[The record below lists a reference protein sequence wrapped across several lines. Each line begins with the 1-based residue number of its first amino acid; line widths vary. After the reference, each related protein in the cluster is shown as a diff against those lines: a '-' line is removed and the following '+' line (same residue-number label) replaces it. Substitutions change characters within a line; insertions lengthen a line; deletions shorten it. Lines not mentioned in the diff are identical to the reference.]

1 MDFYFY
7 TLLDLIDKILQY
19 RTHNKIWCHLGVLLP
34 DLVLIKSIRCKEE
47 YTMSHS
53 KVFGSTLIIAGTTIG
68 AGMLALPLA
77 SAGIG
82 FSTSLIIMLGLW
94 ALMAFTALLM
104 LELHQY
110 ADSSATLH
118 TLAKQILGKKGK
130 WVASFAMLF
139 LFYSLCA
146 AYIAGGGAQF
156 ADRLTQW
163 FNLDVS
169 GSTSTIIFTLIVTL
183 VVTVGT
189 GTVDRVNRVLFG
201 LKLIAMVAVLFFLAP
216 NVTQSYLLSMPI
228 EQGLIVAAIPVI
240 FTSFGFHG
248 SIPAIVN
255 YLDGDTSSLR
265 KAIIVGSTI
274 PLVIYIFWQV
284 VTLGVV
290 SQGALVESGGLS
302 SLIGQ
307 LSQTV
312 QQSNLGNIV
321 GVFADLAL
329 LTSFLGVSLGLFE
342 FLGDT
347 IKGHSEKPNRIIAAL
362 ITFTPP
368 LGFALFYPQGF
379 IMALG
384 YAAIALAILAIFLPL
399 IMVVKVRRSE
409 NFDGGYRVAGGQGA
423 LILTGLAGIGIVSAQ
438 VLITLGVLPAL
449 G

>member
-1 MDFYFY
+1 M
-7 TLLDLIDKILQY
+7 TQSKI
-19 RTHNKIWCHLGVLLP
+19 
-34 DLVLIKSIRCKEE
+34 
-47 YTMSHS
+47 
-53 KVFGSTLIIAGTTIG
+53 FGSTLIIAGTTIG

-82 FSTSLIIMLGLW
+82 FGTSLLIMIALW

-104 LELHQY
+104 VEIHQY
-110 ADSSATLH
+110 ADKDATLH
-118 TLAKQILGKKGK
+118 TLAKQILGQKGK

-156 ADRLTQW
+156 THRLTE
-163 FNLDVS
+163 FAGIEISNPL
-169 GSTSTIIFTLIVTL
+169 GTLLFTLLVAL
-183 VVTVGT
+183 VVTIGT
-189 GTVDRVNRVLFG
+189 STVDKVNRLLFAG
-201 LKLIAMVAVLFFLAP
+201 KMVAMIIVLSFLAP
-216 NVTQSYLLSMPI
+216 NVSQSYLLSMPL

-255 YLDGDTSSLR
+255 YLDGDTPSLR
-265 KAIIVGSTI
+265 KAILIGSAI
-274 PLVIYIFWQV
+274 PLIIYIFWQI

-290 SQGALVESGGLS
+290 SQPQLVENSGLS
-302 SLIGQ
+302 ALIVTLG
-307 LSQTV
+307 QTV
-312 QQSNLGNIV
+312 HQSNLSSII

-347 IKGHSEKPNRIIAAL
+347 IKKKNIPLHRMAASV
-362 ITFTPP
+362 ITYLPP
-368 LGFALFYPQGF
+368 LVFALFYPQGF

-384 YAAIALAILAIFLPL
+384 YAAIALTILAIFLP
-399 IMVVKVRRSE
+399 IVMVIKVRS
-409 NFDGGYRVAGGQGA
+409 NQVFQLQGGTQYQVRGGKLA
-423 LILTGLAGIGIVSAQ
+423 LTMTATIGLMIVTSQ
-438 VLITLGVLPAL
+438 IFISLGVLPAL

>member
-1 MDFYFY
+1 
-7 TLLDLIDKILQY
+7 
-19 RTHNKIWCHLGVLLP
+19 
-34 DLVLIKSIRCKEE
+34 
-47 YTMSHS
+47 MSRS

-82 FSTSLIIMLGLW
+82 FSISLAIMFSLW

-156 ADRLTQW
+156 GDRLLEW
-163 FNLDVS
+163 FAFDIS
-169 GSTSTIIFTLIVTL
+169 GPTATIIFTLLVTL
-183 VVTVGT
+183 VVTIGT
-189 GTVDRVNRVLFG
+189 GTVDKVNRVLFAM
-201 LKLIAMVAVLFFLAP
+201 KLAAMVAVLFFLAP
-216 NVTQSYLLSMPI
+216 NVTESYLLSMPI
-228 EQGLIVAAIPVI
+228 EQGLIVASIPVI

-265 KAIIVGSTI
+265 KAVIVGSTI
-274 PLVIYIFWQV
+274 PLVIYIFWQI

-290 SQGALVESGGLS
+290 SQNTLIENGGLS
-302 SLIGQ
+302 ALVGQ

-312 QQSNLGNIV
+312 HQSNLGSIV

-347 IKGHSEKPNRIIAAL
+347 IKGKNEKPNRVLAAL

-399 IMVVKVRRSE
+399 VMVVKVRRSSE
-409 NFDGGYRVAGGQGA
+409 FEADYRVAGGHGA
-423 LILTGLAGIGIVSAQ
+423 LIVTGIAGVGIVMAQ

>member
-1 MDFYFY
+1 
-7 TLLDLIDKILQY
+7 
-19 RTHNKIWCHLGVLLP
+19 
-34 DLVLIKSIRCKEE
+34 
-47 YTMSHS
+47 MSQS
-53 KVFGSTLIIAGTTIG
+53 KVFGSALIIAGTTIG

-82 FSTSLIIMLGLW
+82 FSTSLIIMLSLW

-110 ADSSATLH
+110 ADSNATLH
-118 TLAKQILGKKGK
+118 TLARKILGQKGK
-130 WVASFAMLF
+130 WIASFSMLF

-156 ADRLTQW
+156 GDRLTDW
-163 FNLDVS
+163 FDIELS
-169 GSTSTIIFTLIVTL
+169 GSASTIIFTLIVTL

-189 GTVDRVNRVLFG
+189 STVDKVNRVLFG
-201 LKLIAMVAVLFFLAP
+201 LKMVAMIAVLFFLAP
-216 NVTQSYLLSMPI
+216 NVTQSYLLSMPV

-265 KAIIVGSTI
+265 KAIMVGSTI
-274 PLVIYIFWQV
+274 PLVIYIFWQI

-290 SQGALVESGGLS
+290 SQNTLIDNGGLS
-302 SLIGQ
+302 ALIGQ

-312 QQSNLGNIV
+312 QQSNLGNVV

-347 IKGHSEKPNRIIAAL
+347 IKGDNEKPNRLLAAL
-362 ITFTPP
+362 VTFTPP

-399 IMVVKVRRSE
+399 VMVIKVRRSDE
-409 NFDGGYRVAGGQGA
+409 FTGEYRVAGGQGT
-423 LILTGLAGIGIVSAQ
+423 LVVTGIAGTAIVLAQ
-438 VLITLGVLPAL
+438 VLITVGVLPAL